1 VVDFAPAVED
11 EFVVVGDEGDD
22 VDAFGLE
29 LLELLDVGGE
39 VVGGAAGGEGAW
51 EWLLVS
57 CFECAASPCAGFR
70 DVRAHSKAV

>member
-29 LLELLDVGGE
+29 LLEFLDVGGE

-51 EWLLVS
+51 
-57 CFECAASPCAGFR
+57 
-70 DVRAHSKAV
+70 